1 MLKSPK
7 NTYKFNGNKN
17 IEDYMLN
24 SLTKNHLH
32 HAYLLSG
39 IQGIGKATFAYRVS
53 RYLLS
58 GSKDQSLYVSKSDK
72 TSNLIE
78 KKSHPDFMVLEVN
91 DEEKKTV
98 IDIEQVR
105 DCINFFNHTPAISG
119 YKVCIIDSIEDMN
132 NNSSNAILKILEE
145 PPINSVFFIISHNP
159 ESLMPTIKSRCIDLQ
174 FKRFNNEELENYLL
188 EEGFEDTSI
197 NLKRV
202 MRFSNGSLGK
212 CMQLL
217 SDEAIN
223 LNLKVQNLFLNYSDL
238 DIYELISSLNNDKNL
253 SLFYDLVISYIEE
266 RIKNLSNKGNY
277 KNKKDIISLFEIRDD
292 MHKIIYDGQYYNN
305 LKNHII
311 IDLLFLI
318 RDSNKIYENIK

>member
-217 SDEAIN
+217 SDEAKD

-292 MHKIIYDGQYYNN
+292 IHKIIYDGQYYNN

>member
-1 MLKSPK
+1 VLKSPK

-217 SDEAIN
+217 SDEAID

-292 MHKIIYDGQYYNN
+292 IHKIIYDGQYYNN

>member
-58 GSKDQSLYVSKSDK
+58 GSKDQSLYVSRSDK

-292 MHKIIYDGQYYNN
+292 IHKIIYDGQYYNN

>member
-217 SDEAIN
+217 SDEAID

-292 MHKIIYDGQYYNN
+292 IHKIIYDGQYYNN

>member
-1 MLKSPK
+1 VLKSPK

-78 KKSHPDFMVLEVN
+78 KKSHPDFMALEVN

-217 SDEAIN
+217 SDEAID

-292 MHKIIYDGQYYNN
+292 IHKIIYDGQYYNN

>member
-292 MHKIIYDGQYYNN
+292 IHKIIYDGQYYNN

>member
-174 FKRFNNEELENYLL
+174 FKRFNNEELEDYLF

-217 SDEAIN
+217 SDEAKD

-238 DIYELISSLNNDKNL
+238 DNYELISSLNNDKNL

>member
-174 FKRFNNEELENYLL
+174 FKRFNSEELENYLF

-217 SDEAIN
+217 SDEAID

-238 DIYELISSLNNDKNL
+238 DIYELISSLNNNKNL

-292 MHKIIYDGQYYNN
+292 IHKIIYDGQYYNN

>member
-174 FKRFNNEELENYLL
+174 FKRFNNEELENYLF

-217 SDEAIN
+217 SDEAKD

-238 DIYELISSLNNDKNL
+238 DNYELISSLNNDKNL

-292 MHKIIYDGQYYNN
+292 IHKIIYDGQYYNN